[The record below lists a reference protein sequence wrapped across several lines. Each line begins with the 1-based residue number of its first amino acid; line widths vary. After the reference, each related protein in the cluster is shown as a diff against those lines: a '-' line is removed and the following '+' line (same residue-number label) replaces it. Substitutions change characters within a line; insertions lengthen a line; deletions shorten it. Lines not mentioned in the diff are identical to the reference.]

1 TRLVTVPFV
10 RADRATSWRVPL
22 DGMIQGALTV
32 VGTEGDE
39 LLVAGDSTGQVL
51 ALDRSGQSQW
61 SAQVEGEIRHDLLAL
76 DEGRAVV
83 VPDTAGLLHLLAA
96 DGSELWRYA
105 TEAPLAADP
114 GTEIGRASCRA
125 REDKPVVR

>member
-1 TRLVTVPFV
+1 
-10 RADRATSWRVPL
+10 
-22 DGMIQGALTV
+22 
-32 VGTEGDE
+32 TEGDE

-83 VPDTAGLLHLLAA
+83 VPDTTGLLHLLAA
-96 DGSELWRYA
+96 AGSELRRYA

-114 GTEIGRASCRA
+114 GTSTIDDAELLLVYYRTTLHAFYADTGLLIWRS
-125 REDKPVVR
+125 E

>member
-1 TRLVTVPFV
+1 MRPEDGSGTRLVTVPFV

-32 VGTEGDE
+32 VGTEDDE

-61 SAQVEGEIRHDLLAL
+61 SAQVEGEIRHDLLSL
-76 DEGRAVV
+76 DVGRAVGEREEV
-83 VPDTAGLLHLLAA
+83 MA
-96 DGSELWRYA
+96 DLVFHRREV
-105 TEAPLAADP
+105 
-114 GTEIGRASCRA
+114 GRAHVRT
-125 REDKPVVR
+125 PVTWP